1 MVRGLLCLLT
11 ALVLVL
17 LPARA
22 YAAEI
27 IHFYL
32 TQVWIEKSGHL
43 RIKETIVVTAERE
56 EINRGIYRDLPI
68 VRHTAWGGVLPVE
81 YEIESV
87 KKDGID
93 ESWHYELGPR
103 NMRVYIGEYHTLLDP
118 GVRYTYEIV
127 YKVPS
132 QQVFFFDDH
141 EELYWNVIGTGWIFP
156 IEKGGADIVPPPGVP
171 VESFEVFT
179 GYALSRGKDFESKQE
194 NGHLMV
200 KTTRTLSPYEGMTVR
215 VNFPKGSFVKDASM
229 TDHEFFWRA
238 HKGLEILLFGFALL
252 FFIFL
257 LMWMRMGRD
266 PKGQNI
272 IPQYSPPEGISPAM
286 SAQIL
291 NMGMAG
297 TKETLT
303 AAIVSLAAKGFIKIK
318 ELSKGTYEISR
329 IFPQV
334 YYDQRMSEDEKI
346 LIPAFENTLV
356 LKPASQ
362 SLVTYSNKHSET
374 LNKLCSKKY
383 YNNNYGW
390 WFLGMILYI
399 GFLIAFTVYTYGPSE
414 GADFWI
420 GFAIWVY
427 TEIVYAII
435 FGTLGL
441 FRRPGKRPERKPWHH
456 LLAIAV
462 SAVSAPVLFVL
473 VSFISFLNIL
483 TMFAMASLVVV
494 MRHLLRAPTKEGREV
509 MDHLI
514 GFQYYMQAVEEKVLQ
529 KFDPPQMSRELYE
542 KYLPYAIA
550 LDVDSK
556 WGEKFALAAAAAATA
571 AGAGTAARAYG
582 GPSWYSGSSAYSP
595 SGGFSMASI
604 TNSIAS
610 TVSASSSSGSSGGSS
625 GGGGG
630 GGGGGGW

>member
-1 MVRGLLCLLT
+1 MVRRLFCCL
-11 ALVLVL
+11 AVLVLTL

-22 YAAEI
+22 HAAEI

-32 TQVWIEKSGHL
+32 TQLWIEKSGDL
-43 RIKETIVVTAERE
+43 KIKETIVVTAERE

-68 VRHTAWGGVLPVE
+68 VRHTSFGGVLPVE
-81 YEIESV
+81 YEILSV
-87 KKDGID
+87 KKDGLD
-93 ESWHYELGPR
+93 ESWHFELGPR
-103 NMRVYIGEYHTLLDP
+103 NKRIYIGEYHTLLDP
-118 GVRYTYEIV
+118 GQRYTYEIL
-127 YKVPS
+127 YTVPK
-132 QQVFFFDDH
+132 QIFFFDDH
-141 EELYWNVIGTGWIFP
+141 EELHWNVIGTGWIFP

-179 GYALSRGKDFESKQE
+179 GRALWKGRDFESKQE

-200 KTTRTLSPYEGMTVR
+200 KTTRTLNPYEGITVV
-215 VNFPKGSFVKDASM
+215 VNFPKGSFAKDNSM
-229 TDHEFFWRA
+229 TDAEFFWRA
-238 HKGLEILLFGFALL
+238 HKGLEILLFALAL
-252 FFIFL
+252 IFFIYV

-266 PKGQNI
+266 PKGGAI
-272 IPQYSPPEGISPAM
+272 IPQYDPPEGVSPAM

-318 ELSKGTYEISR
+318 EMSKGTYEITR
-329 IFPQV
+329 IYPQV
-334 YYDQRMSEDEKI
+334 YYDKPLSEDEKVVI
-346 LIPAFENTLV
+346 RAFESTLV
-356 LKPASQ
+356 LKPGSQ
-362 SLVTYSNKHSET
+362 ALAKYSIEHT
-374 LNKLCSKKY
+374 TILDKLCRKKY

-390 WFLGMILYI
+390 WFTGMALYLGV
-399 GFLIAFTVYTYGPSE
+399 LIAFTVYTYGPSE

-420 GFAIWVY
+420 GVGIWVY

-456 LLAIAV
+456 ALALVI
-462 SAVSAPVLFVL
+462 SGLSAPVLFAV
-473 VSFISFLNIL
+473 VGFMSFLNIL
-483 TMFAMASLVVV
+483 ILFAMSALVVV

-514 GFQYYMQAVEEKVLQ
+514 GFQYYMEAVEEKVLQ

-550 LDVDSK
+550 LKVDSK

-571 AGAGTAARAYG
+571 AGASTAARAYG

-610 TVSASSSSGSSGGSS
+610 TVSASSGSSSSGGS